1 MILHNE
7 FTVASDLETVW
18 AQILDVEGVAD
29 CVPGATIEEVEPP
42 NVYKGAIRVRI
53 GPMTVDYK
61 GQATLIDVDDEAH
74 SATILLK
81 AREEKGQ
88 GSALATVKNR
98 LEDAG
103 GGTTRVVADTD
114 LKITGPQ
121 AQFGKGVLEDVGSRV
136 LEEFSRRLEER
147 IMAEAGG
154 AGARGAALNGGNGA
168 KRVGRAGE
176 EDDEVLDLGRVMAQS
191 MLERTRM
198 AAAVVVAL
206 VVVVAAARL
215 CRTRRRARASRR

>member
-61 GQATLIDVDDEAH
+61 GQATLTDVDDEAH

-88 GSALATVKNR
+88 GSAVATVKNR

-136 LEEFSRRLEER
+136 LEEFSKRLEER
-147 IMAEAGG
+147 IVAEARGG
-154 AGARGAALNGGNGA
+154 GPEGTALNGGKGA
-168 KRVGRAGE
+168 KRLGRADE
-176 EDDEVLDLGRVMAQS
+176 EEAEVLDLGRVMAQS
-191 MLERTRM
+191 MLERTG
-198 AAAVVVAL
+198 AVAAVVAAL
-206 VVVVAAARL
+206 AVVVAAALL
-215 CRTRRRARASRR
+215 CRARRRSGASRR

>member
-29 CVPGATIEEVEPP
+29 CVPGASIEEVEPP

-61 GQATLIDVDDEAH
+61 GQATLTDVDDEAH

-88 GSALATVKNR
+88 GSAVATVKNR

-136 LEEFSRRLEER
+136 LEEFSKRLEER
-147 IMAEAGG
+147 IVAEARGG
-154 AGARGAALNGGNGA
+154 DPEGTALNGGKGA
-168 KRVGRAGE
+168 KRLGRADE
-176 EDDEVLDLGRVMAQS
+176 EEAEVLDLGRVMAQS
-191 MLERTRM
+191 MLERTG
-198 AAAVVVAL
+198 AVATVVVAL
-206 VVVVAAARL
+206 AVVVVAAWL
-215 CRTRRRARASRR
+215 CRARRRSGASRR

>member
-29 CVPGATIEEVEPP
+29 CVPGASIEEVEPP

-61 GQATLIDVDDEAH
+61 GQATLTDVDDEAH

-88 GSALATVKNR
+88 GSAVATVKNR

-136 LEEFSRRLEER
+136 LEEFSKRLEER
-147 IMAEAGG
+147 IVAEARGG
-154 AGARGAALNGGNGA
+154 GPEGTALNGGKGA
-168 KRVGRAGE
+168 KRLGRADE
-176 EDDEVLDLGRVMAQS
+176 EEAEVLDLGRVMAQS
-191 MLERTRM
+191 MLERTG
-198 AAAVVVAL
+198 AVATVVVAL
-206 VVVVAAARL
+206 AVVVVAAWL
-215 CRTRRRARASRR
+215 CRARRRSGASRR